1 MRQTRSGDGGF
12 TLIETMIAMFLLSFM
27 VAELAMVDIGAKR
40 SATLAKR
47 ITKANAL
54 ADDAIEKSRNRAYT
68 NLQLAIGDL
77 GEACTMA
84 GSVATCTSTAPI
96 EGVFTRVRT
105 VTPRDAAHAVTTLT
119 ASGMA
124 DIDVTVT
131 FTDERGATQR
141 VSVASVLTKF

>member
-54 ADDAIEKSRNRAYT
+54 ADDALEKSRNRAYT
-68 NLQLAIGDL
+68 NLQLAIVDL
-77 GEACTMA
+77 AEACTFA
-84 GSVATCTSTAPI
+84 GNVATCTSTAPI

-105 VTPRDAAHAVTTLT
+105 VTPRDAAYAVTTLT

-131 FTDERGATQR
+131 FTDERGAQQR